1 MTYID
6 RIENEASKTQQTKAS
21 SHAKFDARPLLDKI
35 TLVFLLN
42 HQNEYPNQTYITYQS
57 YCLQLIF
64 Q

>member
-6 RIENEASKTQQTKAS
+6 RTENEASKIQQTKAS
-21 SHAKFDARPLLDKI
+21 SHTKFDVRLLLNKI
-35 TLVFLLN
+35 KLVFLLN
-42 HQNEYPNQTYITYQS
+42 HQNENPNQTYITYQS

>member
-35 TLVFLLN
+35 ILVFLLN
-42 HQNEYPNQTYITYQS
+42 HQNENPNQTYITYQS
-57 YCLQLIF
+57 
-64 Q
+64 